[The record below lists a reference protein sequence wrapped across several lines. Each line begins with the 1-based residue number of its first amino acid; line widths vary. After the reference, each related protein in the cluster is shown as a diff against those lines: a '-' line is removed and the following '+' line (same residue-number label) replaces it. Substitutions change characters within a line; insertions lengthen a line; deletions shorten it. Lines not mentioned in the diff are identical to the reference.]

1 MSKLNKNF
9 IWVIVIMGLLIMG
22 QQGNK
27 KEAGESFVRSFSKNV
42 VSPGETFTATYTATS
57 SDMEWFVGFGDT
69 VSCGNPVEGFML
81 SNAGQSPKSEQY
93 TFTAPQSGVCTLT
106 NGWYQFTNSDK
117 INLNPVTIT
126 ISGSGNNGGSPGGG
140 SGGSSSSFGS
150 IGVIV
155 GLLIGGF
162 ILYQIF
168 NKK

>member
-1 MSKLNKNF
+1 MKQIIYL
-9 IWVIVIMGLLIMG
+9 IITLLMVSLVSATG
-22 QQGNK
+22 SLTRTVS
-27 KEAGESFVRSFSKNV
+27 ATT
-42 VSPGETFTATYTATS
+42 VSPGGVITIAYTATNPAQ
-57 SDMEWFVGFGDT
+57 EWFVGFHDD
-69 VSCGNPVEGFML
+69 VSCSNNIDGFMIT
-81 SNAGQSPKSEQY
+81 NAGQSPKSEQY